1 MSQNRRGGGRL
12 YVSTTYV
19 ATVATVASLARII
32 IILGEG
38 AGSVRGGERERKT
51 TVERTENGKRRLR
64 V

>member
-1 MSQNRRGGGRL
+1 M
-12 YVSTTYV
+12 
-19 ATVATVASLARII
+19 ATVARLARII

-38 AGSVRGGERERKT
+38 GSVRGGERERKT

>member
-1 MSQNRRGGGRL
+1 M
-12 YVSTTYV
+12 
-19 ATVATVASLARII
+19 ATVASLARII